1 MPSLAMLLGGIVAAA
16 AIVLAVVLIR
26 FNRKRMAIVRAAT
39 AATERQLEAIYTL
52 VEGSSTLPAAGHMLA
67 RTNRRSA
74 DPACIIPIPEDLPGF
89 AWAGK
94 RIEVTIAKEVEYRFI
109 EPAPGAPT
117 LLGKVVRPVRIPR
130 YRSGRA
136 GTVRN
141 AFAPEKYLA
150 ACPELRAALVEVCPV
165 YPAELLAYLL
175 CIGGETFEFEPIN
188 QARIGA
194 TAAWVQSPEH
204 QNCGVCGKRMAL
216 ILQLP
221 GMAISPK
228 HLHEGTFYL
237 FGCVRHPDQTSSV
250 AQFG

>member
-1 MPSLAMLLGGIVAAA
+1 MPGLTVLAAGLLAVAV
-16 AIVLAVVLIR
+16 IFLAVVTLR
-26 FNRKRMAIVRAAT
+26 FNRKRMAIVRAAA
-39 AATERQLEAIYTL
+39 AATESQLEAIYTL
-52 VEGSSTLPAAGHMLA
+52 VERSSTLPAAGHVLA

-74 DPACIIPIPEDLPGF
+74 DTACIIPIPAELAGF
-89 AWAGK
+89 PWAGR

-117 LLGKVVRPVRIPR
+117 LLGKVVRPVRVPR
-130 YRSGRA
+130 YSTGRA
-136 GTVRN
+136 GTTRN
-141 AFAPEKYLA
+141 AFATEKYLA
-150 ACPELRAALVEVCPV
+150 SCPALRTALAEVCPA

-188 QARIGA
+188 QARIG
-194 TAAWVQSPEH
+194 TSAAWVQSPEYR
-204 QNCGVCGKRMAL
+204 NCGACGKRMTL

-221 GMAISPK
+221 GTAISRK

-237 FGCVRHPDQTSSV
+237 FGCAQHPEQTSSV

>member
-1 MPSLAMLLGGIVAAA
+1 
-16 AIVLAVVLIR
+16 
-26 FNRKRMAIVRAAT
+26 MAIVRTAA

-52 VEGSSTLPAAGHMLA
+52 IERSSTLPAAGHVLA
-67 RTNRRSA
+67 RTNRRSTGSG
-74 DPACIIPIPEDLPGF
+74 CIIPIPQELTGF
-89 AWAGK
+89 PWAGR

-109 EPAPGAPT
+109 EPAPGEPS
-117 LLGKVVRPVRIPR
+117 LLGKVVRPVRVPR
-130 YRSGRA
+130 HPGGRSGKA
-136 GTVRN
+136 RN

-150 ACPELRAALVEVCPV
+150 GCPELHAALEEVCPA

-188 QARIGA
+188 QARIG
-194 TAAWVQSPEH
+194 TSAAWVQHPEH
-204 QNCGVCGKRMAL
+204 RNCGECGKRMAL

-221 GMAISPK
+221 GTAISRK

-237 FGCVRHPDQTSSV
+237 FGCPQHPDQTSSV